1 MANTLSNVVAGKP
14 QVTGGV
20 LMAAIG
26 SALPTDV
33 TTALDEAFLFG
44 GYVSE
49 DGLTENADRS
59 TDKIRA
65 WGGDTVKV
73 VQTEFSLTYEFTFIE
88 AVNADVLRTVYGA
101 DNVETTPAT
110 EAAGTLQSV
119 RVNSDTLPHQAF
131 VFEIKDGDARI
142 RIAVPDGQVTAVGEI
157 TYVDD
162 NVVGYS
168 VTVEAYQD
176 TAGVNAYKYMTD
188 GKTTAA
194 AA

>member
-1 MANTLSNVVAGKP
+1 MGPLGT
-14 QVTGGV
+14 
-20 LMAAIG
+20 
-26 SALPTDV
+26 ALPTDV
-33 TTALDEAFLFG
+33 ATEPDTALVFG

-88 AVNADVLRTVYGA
+88 SVNADVLKTVYGT
-101 DNVETTPAT
+101 DNVQTTPAT
-110 EAAGTLQSV
+110 GEAGVMHSV
-119 RVNSDTLPHQAF
+119 IVNSETLPHQVF

-142 RIAVPDGQVTAVGEI
+142 RIVIPDGQVTTVGEI
-157 TYVDD
+157 SYVDD
-162 NVVGYS
+162 NVVGYP

-176 TAGVNAYKYMTD
+176 DSGANAYKYLTD
-188 GKTTAA
+188 GKTTTG
-194 AA
+194 

>member
-1 MANTLSNVVAGKP
+1 MANTVGNVIAGKP

-20 LMAAIG
+20 LFG
-26 SALPTDV
+26 PLGTALPTDV
-33 TTALDEAFLFG
+33 TTELNEALVFG

-88 AVNADVLRTVYGA
+88 ALNADVLATVYGSN
-101 DNVETTPAT
+101 NVQTTPAGD
-110 EAAGTLQSV
+110 GTPGLHSV
-119 RVNSDTLPHQAF
+119 VVNSDSLPHQVF

-142 RIAVPDGQVTAVGEI
+142 RIVLPDGQVTTVGEI
-157 TYVDD
+157 TYTDED
-162 NVVGYS
+162 VVGYT

-176 TAGVNAYKYMTD
+176 ADGANAYKYLTD
-188 GKTTAA
+188 GKAA

>member
-1 MANTLSNVVAGKP
+1 MANTVGNVVAGKP

-20 LMAAIG
+20 LMGPIG
-26 SALPTDV
+26 TALPTDV
-33 TTALDEAFLFG
+33 TTALNEALVFG

-73 VQTEFSLTYEFTFIE
+73 VQTEFSLTYEFTYIE
-88 AVNADVLRTVYGA
+88 AVNADVLKTVYGS
-101 DNVETTPAT
+101 DNVTTTPAT
-110 EAAGTLQSV
+110 GEAGTLQAV
-119 RVNSDTLPHQAF
+119 RVNSAVLPHQVF
-131 VFEIKDGDARI
+131 VFEIRDGDARI
-142 RIAVPDGQVTAVGEI
+142 RIVVPDGQVTTVGEI

-162 NVVGYS
+162 NVVGYP

-176 TAGVNAYKYMTD
+176 TDGANAYKYLTD
-188 GKTTAA
+188 GKTAA
-194 AA
+194 